1 MSCTGRPRIPPA
13 LFTRSSHHSVER
25 SPAGPTGAATPAGI
39 VSPPSFAG
47 LLACANTGAA
57 SCRTVAAAAPAP
69 MSLRKLRRVVLM
81 ASSLRVR
88 ASFPAAFY
96 HTSAR
101 AWLGEVLE
109 AEMEPV
115 QAGGSMIVV
124 DFAMQVRFWGTRGSI
139 ATPGA
144 TTAVYGGNTSCTE
157 VRAADG
163 TVIVL
168 DCGTGVRG
176 LGLHLVRTM
185 PQPMRLHLFIGH
197 THWDHIQGF
206 PFFIPA
212 FLPGA
217 ELNIYAPRGFQ
228 RSLEEAM
235 SGQMEYSYFP
245 VKLRELRSS
254 IHYTEL
260 DEGLFRVG
268 EGRVETQG
276 RARATAHGS
285 GLDVLAA
292 REGLELE
299 VRGNGATRDVAAAS
313 ALQHREIAGGRVLV
327 VSGNDTEVAAI
338 EEVLGED
345 ALVLLR
351 LADVPSV
358 LRRGSDLR
366 PDLAIIDRALL
377 DSEGAGAL
385 DTLRARLGRANFPV
399 VVLADGSVAADVVGR
414 GEASSTDY
422 LARPFSPPM
431 LRARVRAWLS
441 RTLTASDGPR
451 GARAR
456 PAESADR
463 EAGRARYAGLLT
475 SVPLFR
481 SLTNEQREL
490 LAARAS
496 EQTFPAGHSIIQE
509 SDPADSLFVILSGRA
524 RLLEEAAGNPGEA
537 ILSELGEGAIVGEL
551 AIIRNRAR
559 SSTVLAVQRT
569 HRLTLH
575 QDDFLQVLETSV
587 GLALALLQML
597 AGRLYETDR
606 RLSRYAP
613 DPVTGLASR
622 RAFLDQYRRLAAV
635 ARRRGTGALMLVLDV
650 IHLRAINDRFGYRV
664 GDDVLRA
671 VADAL
676 IDATRT
682 TDLVARHG
690 SDEVA
695 IFFPDAGPDAV

>member
-1 MSCTGRPRIPPA
+1 M
-13 LFTRSSHHSVER
+13 H
-25 SPAGPTGAATPAGI
+25 
-39 VSPPSFAG
+39 
-47 LLACANTGAA
+47 
-57 SCRTVAAAAPAP
+57 
-69 MSLRKLRRVVLM
+69 
-81 ASSLRVR
+81 
-88 ASFPAAFY
+88 
-96 HTSAR
+96 
-101 AWLGEVLE
+101 
-109 AEMEPV
+109 
-115 QAGGSMIVV
+115 
-124 DFAMQVRFWGTRGSI
+124 VRFWGTRGSI
-139 ATPGA
+139 ATPGR
-144 TTAVYGGNTSCTE
+144 TTAVYGGNTACTE

-168 DCGTGVRG
+168 DCGTGARG

-245 VKLRELRSS
+245 VKLRELRSR

-260 DEGLFRVG
+260 DEVLFHHDPQHDDPAMERI
-268 EGRVETQG
+268 ESHA

-463 EAGRARYAGLLT
+463 EAGRARY
-475 SVPLFR
+475 
-481 SLTNEQREL
+481 
-490 LAARAS
+490 
-496 EQTFPAGHSIIQE
+496 
-509 SDPADSLFVILSGRA
+509 
-524 RLLEEAAGNPGEA
+524 
-537 ILSELGEGAIVGEL
+537 
-551 AIIRNRAR
+551 
-559 SSTVLAVQRT
+559 
-569 HRLTLH
+569 
-575 QDDFLQVLETSV
+575 
-587 GLALALLQML
+587 
-597 AGRLYETDR
+597 
-606 RLSRYAP
+606 
-613 DPVTGLASR
+613 
-622 RAFLDQYRRLAAV
+622 
-635 ARRRGTGALMLVLDV
+635 
-650 IHLRAINDRFGYRV
+650 
-664 GDDVLRA
+664 
-671 VADAL
+671 
-676 IDATRT
+676 
-682 TDLVARHG
+682 
-690 SDEVA
+690 
-695 IFFPDAGPDAV
+695 

>member
-25 SPAGPTGAATPAGI
+25 SPAAPTGAAIPARI
-39 VSPPSFAG
+39 VSTPIFTGPP
-47 LLACANTGAA
+47 ACANTGA
-57 SCRTVAAAAPAP
+57 
-69 MSLRKLRRVVLM
+69 
-81 ASSLRVR
+81 
-88 ASFPAAFY
+88 
-96 HTSAR
+96 
-101 AWLGEVLE
+101 
-109 AEMEPV
+109 
-115 QAGGSMIVV
+115 
-124 DFAMQVRFWGTRGSI
+124 
-139 ATPGA
+139 TPGA
-144 TTAVYGGNTSCTE
+144 ATAVYGGNTSCTE

-245 VKLRELRSS
+245 VKLRELRSR

-268 EGRVETQG
+268 EVRVETQYLNHTG
-276 RARATAHGS
+276 PTIGYRLSSGGATLAYMTDHEPFWSLPGRVSKHPGDERHIAFMRGADLVIHDAQYTEEEYRGKVGWGHSSLEYAVDVALAAGVVRLVLFHHDPQHDDTAMERIESHARARATAHGS

-366 PDLAIIDRALL
+366 PDLAIIDRALR
-377 DSEGAGAL
+377 SE
-385 DTLRARLGRANFPV
+385 
-399 VVLADGSVAADVVGR
+399 
-414 GEASSTDY
+414 E
-422 LARPFSPPM
+422 
-431 LRARVRAWLS
+431 
-441 RTLTASDGPR
+441 
-451 GARAR
+451 
-456 PAESADR
+456 
-463 EAGRARYAGLLT
+463 
-475 SVPLFR
+475 
-481 SLTNEQREL
+481 
-490 LAARAS
+490 
-496 EQTFPAGHSIIQE
+496 
-509 SDPADSLFVILSGRA
+509 
-524 RLLEEAAGNPGEA
+524 
-537 ILSELGEGAIVGEL
+537 
-551 AIIRNRAR
+551 
-559 SSTVLAVQRT
+559 
-569 HRLTLH
+569 
-575 QDDFLQVLETSV
+575 
-587 GLALALLQML
+587 
-597 AGRLYETDR
+597 R
-606 RLSRYAP
+606 R
-613 DPVTGLASR
+613 
-622 RAFLDQYRRLAAV
+622 
-635 ARRRGTGALMLVLDV
+635 
-650 IHLRAINDRFGYRV
+650 
-664 GDDVLRA
+664 
-671 VADAL
+671 
-676 IDATRT
+676 
-682 TDLVARHG
+682 
-690 SDEVA
+690 
-695 IFFPDAGPDAV
+695 